1 MASHT
6 AHAALHTAEH
16 LVTRLL
22 HDRFPTLTQFK
33 TRLKSR
39 KCVVTFT
46 YEGQVTEADCAMIQE
61 RLQAISAA
69 ALPISATY
77 MERVEAETRLPNMH
91 QVPADADK
99 IRVVRVG
106 EANELVDER
115 ACIGHHVVN
124 TSEIKNPRLPTL
136 RREDATRWRIN
147 LMVG

>member
-1 MASHT
+1 
-6 AHAALHTAEH
+6 
-16 LVTRLL
+16 
-22 HDRFPTLTQFK
+22 
-33 TRLKSR
+33 
-39 KCVVTFT
+39 
-46 YEGQVTEADCAMIQE
+46 MIQE